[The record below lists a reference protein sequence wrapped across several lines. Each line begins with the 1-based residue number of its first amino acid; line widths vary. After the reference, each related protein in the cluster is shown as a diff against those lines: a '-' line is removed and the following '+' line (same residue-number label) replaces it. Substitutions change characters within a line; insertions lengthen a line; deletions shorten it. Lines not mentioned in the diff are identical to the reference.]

1 MRRVEF
7 LIKEIRRITEN
18 ETVGTT
24 DGIVDDEIIQHLN
37 DAQEDIL
44 DEIHKTSSDIL
55 AKEYTFDSVN
65 GQYEYDIPFD
75 LYSRSHVITLEFTTG
90 GDTFYTEIRKAV
102 MKERES
108 TPGFPG
114 SYHIKRDKLI
124 ISPTPNVNGTFRM
137 MYNPRLPTLDKLRG
151 SLSGASIFN
160 GYVEDITLEAFG
172 SAWMG
177 LDNSNNN
184 IKDAT
189 SGILNVTAICTFDVQ
204 QNVIT
209 NRDLKL
215 REYSPG
221 SVTDTTIQFIN
232 SSGQEVNTTVTGNSF
247 TFGAYS
253 TNIPEL
259 PELCEKYL
267 RAYAIWKVFK
277 RDGCDDSKEQEKELM
292 MMKSQIVQGIAH
304 QDSDFFDIPVINN
317 DWFM

>member
-18 ETVGTT
+18 ETVGTN

-37 DAQEDIL
+37 DAQEDML
-44 DEIHKTSSDIL
+44 DSIYQTSNDIL
-55 AKEYTFDSVN
+55 AKEFTFDSVS
-65 GQYEYDIPFD
+65 GQSEYDIPFD

-108 TPGFPG
+108 SPGHPN

-124 ISPTPNVNGTFRM
+124 LSPTPNVNGTFRM

-151 SLSGASIFN
+151 VLSGAS
-160 GYVEDITLEAFG
+160 GLTYVEDITLEVLG
-172 SAWMG
+172 SAWVG
-177 LDNSNNN
+177 LDNSNNG
-184 IKDAT
+184 IKDAV
-189 SGILNVTAICTFDVQ
+189 SGILNHTAISTFDVQ

-209 NRDLKL
+209 NWDLKL

-232 SSGQEVNTTVTGNSF
+232 SSGQEINTSTTGNAF

-253 TNIPEL
+253 TNISEL
-259 PELCEKYL
+259 PDLCEKYL

-277 RDGCDDSKEQEKELM
+277 RDGCEDSKEQEGELM
-292 MMKSQIVQGIAH
+292 MMKNQIIQSIAH
-304 QDSDFFDIPVINN
+304 QDSDFFDIPVVNN
-317 DWFM
+317 EWFM